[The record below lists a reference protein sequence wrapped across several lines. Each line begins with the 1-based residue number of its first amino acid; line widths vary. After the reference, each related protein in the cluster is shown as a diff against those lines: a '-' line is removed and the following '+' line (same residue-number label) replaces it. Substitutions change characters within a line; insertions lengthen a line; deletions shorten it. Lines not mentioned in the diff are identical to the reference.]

1 MAITPVQQQNIDKPQ
16 MTYRDAKTPIKT
28 HNLTHPLPAQGH
40 LVHDSLLS
48 IPKFWLKDIAYD
60 IKAVKDG
67 LSGKANDHQTGRLND
82 VGLKLGGIG
91 IATYLASRTTD
102 PKMRMM
108 EYVGLGAF
116 LASMSLYPMIA
127 INAPSRMVQGYDI
140 GKQYIDDQGRKKS
153 VYQDGN
159 YIPMDMYRGEY
170 VGEDLDI
177 MGDRMGIPRG
187 IKNRNEL
194 IKEQARKTAIQN
206 NTLWMLGAGFA
217 TPVMTALLC
226 FGMERLLTP
235 VMEKVRNNRYNSKI
249 TEALKQTKEMTL
261 NIDEIDTNSLSK
273 KVQKFLEKY
282 QGKELP
288 KEDFNKLVEML
299 SQGTDENLKQGIKED
314 LEKLFKSEK
323 NGFVLGDNFYDD
335 ITKTIKESTNGRQK
349 ATLNEVFA
357 PTKAEIEQA
366 IKNTGSDGKYLTSEQ
381 IHKFKDELKKIFQ
394 NRIEAQPKGK
404 DFLYMEQSNILE
416 NISKAVQK
424 TPSVFVSEKGIAD
437 ITDYAKVLGDFKAN
451 DDILRKSQLF
461 KIGHAPE
468 TVLARSY
475 KRFEDAVFEVLN
487 IKYSELKQMKES
499 EQFTKEIIEKKIEAL
514 TQNEEKY
521 KKAIEK
527 LSGVI
532 SDMEVKLHGDAV
544 TESNLKD
551 LINAYENNYNNTA
564 RRINNIGEGK
574 FAKTIDKL
582 VKQDVNTLPKENTLK
597 TKEDLLKLIDGVNDP
612 VKVNW
617 NQDYG
622 KAVTEFAEQYSKG
635 VGSSKQLK
643 ITNIIERIQ
652 GVKNGQ
658 YRILHALDV
667 YKRKIPNDEY
677 HRELNKKIK
686 EVLLQATSSNH
697 TLKLGTDNNPQ
708 YYKDIM
714 DRGLADGLEQAT
726 KDAMEKTKGTDKGD
740 VLARFERYLE
750 RFRNVIGNND
760 IDFTKPDHKLVG
772 DLKDEFRVNQNTDS
786 ITRMQKFNL
795 IAQNPVEFF
804 KNASKTRFENQKWL
818 RIASAIGGSVLAA
831 TVLIQF
837 CFGKIKNPHN
847 IQKQVSDDKNS

>member
-1 MAITPVQQQNIDKPQ
+1 MAITPVQQNIEKPQ
-16 MTYRDAKTPIKT
+16 TTYRDAKKPIKT
-28 HNLTHPLPAQGH
+28 NNLVHPLPAEGH

-116 LASMSLYPMIA
+116 LASMSLYPLLA
-127 INAPSRMVQGYDI
+127 INAPSRMIQGYDI
-140 GKQYIDDQGRKKS
+140 GKEYIDDQGRKKS

-170 VGEDLDI
+170 VGEDLNI

-187 IKNRNEL
+187 IKNRNDL

-217 TPVMTALLC
+217 TPVMTALICCGL
-226 FGMERLLTP
+226 EKVLTP
-235 VMEKVRNNRYNSKI
+235 VMENLRNNRYNTKI
-249 TEALKQTKEMTL
+249 SDALKLTGEMTL
-261 NIDEIDTNSLSK
+261 NLDEINSNNLSK
-273 KVQKFLEKY
+273 KVEKLL
-282 QGKELP
+282 QEFNNKELP
-288 KEDFNKLVEML
+288 KTEFNKLLDLL
-299 SQGTDENLKQGIKED
+299 SNGTDDNLKQGIKED
-314 LEKLFKSEK
+314 LERILKAEK
-323 NGFVLGDNFYDD
+323 NGYVLSDNLHND
-335 ITKTIKESTNGRQK
+335 ILNTVKENTNGRQTNLLK
-349 ATLNEVFA
+349 GVFA
-357 PTKAEIEQA
+357 PSKTEIEQA
-366 IKNTGSDGKYLTSEQ
+366 VAKSGSDGKYMTSEQ
-381 IHKFKDELKKIFQ
+381 LYNFKNELKTIFNNKIVLHPE
-394 NRIEAQPKGK
+394 NK
-404 DFLYMEQSNILE
+404 DFLLMEQSNILE
-416 NISKAVQK
+416 SISKTIQK
-424 TPSVFVSEKGIAD
+424 TPSAFVSENGIND
-437 ITDYAKVLGDFKAN
+437 ITNLAKILGEFKSN
-451 DDILRKSQLF
+451 DDILDKCKSF
-461 KIGHAPE
+461 KVEHAPE

-475 KRFEDAVFEVLN
+475 KRFEDTIFDVLN
-487 IKYSELKQMKES
+487 IKYSDLKQMKES
-499 EQFTKEIIEKKIEAL
+499 EKYTKEIIEKKIEAL
-514 TQNEEKY
+514 VQNEEKY

-532 SDMEVKLHGDAV
+532 SDMEIKLHGDSV
-544 TESNLKD
+544 NDSNLKD

-574 FAKTIDKL
+574 FSSTINKL
-582 VKQDVNTLPKENTLK
+582 VKQDVKTLPTENSLK
-597 TKEDLLKLIDGVNDP
+597 KKEDLFKLIDGT
-612 VKVNW
+612 VKPFEFDKNK
-617 NQDYG
+617 DYG
-622 KAVTEFAEQYSKG
+622 TAITEYAEHYYKG
-635 VGSSKQLK
+635 IGSSKNMK
-643 ITNIIERIQ
+643 ISRILERIQ

-658 YRILHALDV
+658 YRILHVLDV

-677 HRELNKKIK
+677 HKELNKKIK
-686 EVLLQATSSNH
+686 EVLLGATSSNH

-714 DRGLADGLEQAT
+714 DRGWGDGIEKST
-726 KDAMEKTKGTDKGD
+726 KEAMEKTKGFANGD
-740 VLARFERYLE
+740 ILSRFEKYLE
-750 RFRNVIGNND
+750 QFRDIIGNND

-772 DLKDEFRVNQNTDS
+772 DLKDEFRSKHTTDS
-786 ITRMQKFNL
+786 ITRSQKFNL
-795 IAQNPVEFF
+795 ISQNPIEFF
-804 KNASKTRFENQKWL
+804 KNASKIKFENQKWL
-818 RIASAIGGSVLAA
+818 RIASAIGGSVIAA
-831 TVLIQF
+831 TVLAQF

>member
-1 MAITPVQQQNIDKPQ
+1 MAITPVQQNIDKPQ
-16 MTYRDAKTPIKT
+16 ATYRDAKKPIKT
-28 HNLTHPLPAQGH
+28 ANLVHPLPAEGH

-60 IKAVKDG
+60 VKAVKDG

-116 LASMSLYPMIA
+116 LASMSLYPLIA

-140 GKQYIDDQGRKKS
+140 GKEYIDDQGRKKS

-226 FGMERLLTP
+226 FGLERILTP
-235 VMEKVRNNRYNSKI
+235 VVENVRNKRHNSKI
-249 TEALKQTKEMTL
+249 THAYQQTKEMNL
-261 NIDEIDTNSLSK
+261 NVEEIESNSLSK
-273 KVQKFLEKY
+273 KVEKFLNGFKD
-282 QGKELP
+282 KEIP
-288 KEDFNKLVEML
+288 KIEVEKLVNIL
-299 SQGTDENLKQGIKED
+299 SDGTDENLKQGIKED
-314 LEKLFKSEK
+314 LEKIFKSEK
-323 NGFVLGDNFYDD
+323 NGFVLSDNLYED
-335 ITKTIKESTNGRQK
+335 ITKIIQESTNGRQN

-357 PTKAEIEQA
+357 PTKAELEQV
-366 IKNTGSDGKYLTSEQ
+366 IKNTGSDGKYMTSEQ
-381 IHKFKDELKKIFQ
+381 INSFKDELKKIFKSK
-394 NRIEAQPKGK
+394 IEARPADK
-404 DFLYMEQSNILE
+404 DYLYMEQSNIIE
-416 NISKAVQK
+416 NISKEVQK
-424 TPSVFVSEKGIAD
+424 TPSSFVSERGIED
-437 ITDYAKVLGDFKAN
+437 ITKLAKVIGEFKAN
-451 DDILRKSQLF
+451 DEVLFKSQLF

-475 KRFEDAVFEVLN
+475 KRFEDAIFEVLG
-487 IKYSELKQMKES
+487 IKYKELKQMKES
-499 EQFTKEIIEKKIEAL
+499 ETFTKEIIEKKIEAL
-514 TQNEEKY
+514 VQNEDKY

-527 LSGVI
+527 LSDVI
-532 SDMEVKLHGDAV
+532 SDMELRLHGDSS
-544 TESNLKD
+544 TDSNLKD

-564 RRINNIGEGK
+564 RRIDSIGSGK
-574 FAKTIDKL
+574 FSKTIDKL
-582 VKQDVNTLPKENTLK
+582 VKQDVSTLPKENSIK
-597 TKEDLLKLIDGVNDP
+597 TREDLFKLIDGT
-612 VKVNW
+612 
-617 NQDYG
+617 QDAIKMDGDKEEAARMLEY
-622 KAVTEFAEQYSKG
+622 AENSSKG
-635 VGSSKQLK
+635 VGSSKRMK
-643 ITNIIERIQ
+643 INYIIERIQ

-667 YKRKIPNDEY
+667 YKRNIPNDEY
-677 HRELNKKIK
+677 YKAINTKIK
-686 EVLLQATSSNH
+686 EILLGATSSNH

-714 DRGLADGLEQAT
+714 DRGWVDGIEKATADSMD
-726 KDAMEKTKGTDKGD
+726 KVKGNDKGA
-740 VLARFERYLE
+740 VLGRFEDYIK
-750 RFRNVIGNND
+750 RFRDVIGNND
-760 IDFTKPDHKLVG
+760 IDFTKPDHRIVEN
-772 DLKDEFRVNQNTDS
+772 LKNDFRANKHVDS

-795 IAQNPVEFF
+795 IAQNPIEFF
-804 KNASKTRFENQKWL
+804 KKASKTRFENQKWL

-831 TVLIQF
+831 TVLTQF